1 MGKKCGGAV
10 RRIAALLLISVFM
23 AGVVLQ
29 ADSSAAHEGAAGL
42 SLSFGFIL
50 IAAYL
55 AGDMLSWTGL
65 PKITGYMAAGA
76 CAGPYGLNWIA
87 LDTVVGLKLLD
98 NLALAFIALAA
109 GGGLGL
115 SAIGPRL
122 RSVCCTVMF
131 QAVGVFAGIFSV
143 MLMARQWF
151 GFLVEAPMAV
161 SVAAAAVTGVLAIAR
176 SPSSA
181 IAVISESRARG
192 PFTETTLGVTVIIDV
207 LVIALFAVTVAIA
220 QTAVGSGAPLN
231 LYFLLTVLLELVAS
245 IAAGAGLGWL
255 MGHYIRRVGA
265 ELPMVILAAAFVVT
279 FFSDHLARF
288 LDQLYEVRFHLEP
301 MLICMSAGFYVRN
314 RTPDGAR
321 FMQRMDR
328 LSLPV
333 YVLFFALI
341 GASLNFALLRE
352 TWMLAVML
360 AACRM
365 MFIWASAW
373 ISGRLCGEPPL
384 FARMAG
390 FSYIA
395 QAGVS
400 LGLAGMLA
408 GSFPD
413 WGEAAAVTIVA
424 MISINQVIGPITY
437 KYALD
442 RVGESRAGRQ
452 GDV

>member
-1 MGKKCGGAV
+1 M
-10 RRIAALLLISVFM
+10 RRIAALLLICAFM
-23 AGVVLQ
+23 AGLVLQ
-29 ADSSAAHEGAAGL
+29 ADGAAAHEGAGL

-98 NLALAFIALAA
+98 DLALAFIALAA
-109 GGGLGL
+109 GGGLAL
-115 SAIGPRL
+115 SELAPRL
-122 RSVCCTVMF
+122 RFVGCAVTF
-131 QAVGVFAGIFSV
+131 QAIGVFAGVFSV
-143 MLMARQWF
+143 MFMARQWF
-151 GFLVEAPMAV
+151 EFLAEAPMAV
-161 SVAAAAVTGVLAIAR
+161 VLSAAAVTGVLAIAR

-207 LVIALFAVTVAIA
+207 LVIALFAGTIALA
-220 QTAVGSGAPLN
+220 QTAIVSGARWN
-231 LYFLLTVLLELVAS
+231 LLFLLTVLFELIAS

-255 MGHYIRRVGA
+255 MGLYIRRVGA
-265 ELPMVILAAAFVVT
+265 ELPMVILALAFLVT

-301 MLICMSAGFYVRN
+301 MLICMSAGFYIRN
-314 RTPDGAR
+314 RTPGGAR
-321 FMQRMDR
+321 FIQRMDR

-341 GASLNFALLRE
+341 GASLNLVLLRQ

-365 MFIWASAW
+365 VFIWTSAW
-373 ISGRLCGEPPL
+373 VSGRLCGDSPI

-400 LGLAGMLA
+400 LGLAAMLA
-408 GSFPD
+408 GSFPE

-442 RVGESRAGRQ
+442 RVGESSAGRQ
-452 GDV
+452 KAG

>member
-1 MGKKCGGAV
+1 M
-10 RRIAALLLISVFM
+10 RRIAALLLICAFM
-23 AGVVLQ
+23 AGVVLP
-29 ADSSAAHEGAAGL
+29 AGGTAAHEGAGL

-87 LDTVVGLKLLD
+87 LDTVLGLKLLD
-98 NLALAFIALAA
+98 DLALAFIALAA
-109 GGGLGL
+109 GGGLAL
-115 SAIGPRL
+115 SELRPRL
-122 RSVCCTVMF
+122 RFIGCAVML

-143 MLMARQWF
+143 MLLARQWF
-151 GFLVEAPMAV
+151 GFLAEAPMAV
-161 SVAAAAVTGVLAIAR
+161 VAAAAAVTGVLAIAR

-207 LVIALFAVTVAIA
+207 LVIVLFAVTVALA
-220 QTAVGSGAPLN
+220 QTAVGSGAALN
-231 LYFLLTVLLELVAS
+231 LFFLLTVLLELVAS

-265 ELPMVILAAAFVVT
+265 ELPMVILAVAFLVT

-301 MLICMSAGFYVRN
+301 MLICISAGFYIRN
-314 RTPDGAR
+314 RTSAGAA
-321 FMQRMDR
+321 FIQKMDR

-333 YVLFFALI
+333 YVLFFALV
-341 GASLNFALLRE
+341 GASLNLALLRE

-365 MFIWASAW
+365 FFIWASAW
-373 ISGRLCGEPPL
+373 MSGRLCGDPPL

-400 LGLAGMLA
+400 LGLAAMLA

-424 MISINQVIGPITY
+424 MISINQIIGPITY

-442 RVGESRAGRQ
+442 RVGESSAGRQ
-452 GDV
+452 GAG